1 MGTSRKE
8 GYLVLVLLT
17 VGPWWVEASMF
28 VGMWQMVTLLVSM
41 DFISVESPI
50 FFLFDI
56 QNLLWMAR
64 K

>member
-17 VGPWWVEASMF
+17 VGPWWVGASMF